1 MSTSA
6 SKRGGSPTAGWL
18 GAYDILRLGF
28 RNLIRVVL
36 GVEVISKG
44 LTLTL
49 LASGL
54 HQGRVDISQTFIVTF
69 IIVET
74 ILAAVMLGII
84 IVAHKIH
91 VTLDI
96 RRQSKL
102 KG

>member
-1 MSTSA
+1 MTDLVYLLVFFGLLVA
-6 SKRGGSPTAGWL
+6 MIGGYVL
-18 GAYDILRLGF
+18 LGF